1 MWNSAPAQMLTMELD
16 EAHVWRA
23 SLLQAE
29 QETARLRQLLT
40 PDEQAR
46 AERFHFQKDRDHFIV
61 ARGILRSLLGRY
73 LEVEPGRLRFEYSS
87 YGKPRLS
94 KEFDGGALRF
104 NLSHSHERVL
114 YAFARGRELGVD
126 IEYLRQDFAC
136 EEIARRFFSPHEVA
150 AFCSLPTS
158 QRTEAFFRCWTRKE
172 AYVKA
177 LGEGLSAP
185 LDEFDVSLLPGEPA
199 ALLSNRRRPQEVAR
213 WSLQTL
219 DVASVYAAAL
229 AVEGHDWQLNYWDW
243 PRAI

>member
-23 SLLQAE
+23 SLLQSR

-40 PDEQAR
+40 PDEQSR
-46 AERFHFQKDRDHFIV
+46 ADRFHFQKDRDHFIV

-136 EEIARRFFSPHEVA
+136 EEIARRFFSPREVA
-150 AFCSLPTS
+150 AFCSLPVS
-158 QRTEAFFRCWTRKE
+158 QRTEAFFHCWTRKE

-177 LGEGLSAP
+177 LGEGLSVP

-229 AVEGHDWQLNYWDW
+229 AVEGHDWQLKYWDW

>member
-23 SLLQAE
+23 SLLQAK

-46 AERFHFQKDRDHFIV
+46 AGRFHFQKDRDHFIV
-61 ARGILRSLLGRY
+61 ARGILRALLGLY
-73 LEVEPGRLRFEYSS
+73 LKVEPGRLRFEYSS

-136 EEIARRFFSPHEVA
+136 EEIARRFFSPREVA
-150 AFCSLPTS
+150 DFCSLPLS
-158 QRTEAFFRCWTRKE
+158 QRTEAFFHCWTRKE

-177 LGEGLSAP
+177 LGEGLSVP

-229 AVEGHDWQLNYWDW
+229 AVEGQDWQLKYWDW

>member
-1 MWNSAPAQMLTMELD
+1 MWNSAPARLPTMESD

-23 SLLQAE
+23 DLLQSE
-29 QETARLRQLLT
+29 EETARLRRLLS

-46 AERFHFQKDRDHFIV
+46 AGRFLFPKDRDRFIV
-61 ARGILRSLLGRY
+61 ARGHLRSILGRY
-73 LEVEPGRLRFEYSS
+73 LGVEPEGLRFAYNS
-87 YGKPRLS
+87 YGKPCLS

-104 NLSHSHERVL
+104 NLSHSHERAL
-114 YAFARGRELGVD
+114 YAFARGAEVGVD

-136 EEIARRFFSPHEVA
+136 EEIARQFFSPREVA
-150 AFCSLPTS
+150 DFRSLPAS
-158 QRTEAFFRCWTRKE
+158 QRAEAFFHCWTRKE

-177 LGEGLSAP
+177 LGEGLSVP

-219 DVASVYAAAL
+219 EVDSVYAAAL
-229 AVEGHDWQLNYWDW
+229 AVEGSGRQLKCWNW
-243 PRAI
+243 PDAI